1 MTKDWFHGVG
11 HSPVCQILLQ
21 IVMRAVITL
30 RKENWLLLHN
40 HTFLVDW
47 AQQPWLAASLGEG
60 QLLFETHECQV
71 CWTGLTSDQGSGPV
85 LWTYTGRKTL
95 PPSKSIPLKVK
106 IAGVNT
112 APLGEYLHST
122 KTRARLA
129 EGFHDERN
137 GHVFDL
143 ERDGLR
149 QVVLCPRLTMR

>member
-1 MTKDWFHGVG
+1 MTKDWVHGVG

-71 CWTGLTSDQGSGPV
+71 CWTGWTSDQGSGQV
-85 LWTYTGRKTL
+85 LWVYTGRKTL
-95 PPSKSIPLKVK
+95 PPSRSLPLMGG
-106 IAGVNT
+106 IAGFNMVL
-112 APLGEYLHST
+112 LGGSLHST
-122 KTRARLA
+122 KTRARWA
-129 EGFHDERN
+129 EGLHDELN

-143 ERDGLR
+143 ERDGLC